1 MKEPEIIY
9 RKEGEDA
16 FSLTKEGTVVFDKAP
31 VGNVRITI
39 PEDAPVGLAQAIEDK
54 TGVKV
59 LIVDGNIRV
68 SRDMFRSVS
77 VQEYEVPPPRED
89 HTQNYLKLRR
99 KRF

>member
-1 MKEPEIIY
+1 MTKPEIIY
-9 RKEGEDA
+9 RQEGEEA
-16 FSLTKEGTVVFDKAP
+16 FTLTKDGVVTFDKAP
-31 VGNVRITI
+31 VGNVRIAI

-89 HTQNYLKLRR
+89 HSQNYLKLRK